1 MKRKRIE
8 TATDAPRRPG
18 RPRDRTAHAAILK
31 AAIDLTR
38 EVGYDALA
46 IDAVA
51 ARAGVGKATIYR
63 YWPNKELLLAEAVEA
78 IVRLMPPVDTGKVE
92 GDLMI
97 LMGATMVMYQDPAG
111 PPLLAAFVAAMARSP
126 LIAERIRNGFVGV
139 RRSAMREALQR
150 GIARGELDAN
160 TNVELALD
168 LLGGSMLWRSLISGE
183 SITEAY
189 TREVVRR
196 VLKAYGSPST
206 VSRPASGG
214 SARRKG
220 RART

>member
-8 TATDAPRRPG
+8 KPIDAPRRPG
-18 RPRDRTAHAAILK
+18 RPRDRTAHAAILG

-111 PPLLAAFVAAMARSP
+111 PPLLSAFMAAMARSP
-126 LIAERIRNGFVGV
+126 LIAERIRKGFVGV
-139 RRSAMREALQR
+139 RRAAMREALQR

-183 SITEAY
+183 PITEAY

-196 VLKAYGSPST
+196 VLKAFGSPST
-206 VSRPASGG
+206 VSRRASRG
-214 SARRKG
+214 SARGKG
-220 RART
+220 RAKA

>member
-8 TATDAPRRPG
+8 TPMDGPRRPG
-18 RPRDRTAHAAILK
+18 RPRDRAAHAAILR

-97 LMGATMVMYQDPAG
+97 LMGATMMMYQDPAG
-111 PPLLAAFVAAMARSP
+111 PPLLSAFIAAMARSP

-139 RRSAMREALQR
+139 RRAAMREALQR

-168 LLGGSMLWRSLISGE
+168 LLGGSMLWRSLLSGE

-196 VLKAYGSPST
+196 VLKAFGSPST

-220 RART
+220 RAKA

>member
-8 TATDAPRRPG
+8 TPMDAPRRPG
-18 RPRDRTAHAAILK
+18 RPRDRAAHAAILR

-97 LMGATMVMYQDPAG
+97 LMGATMMMYQDPAG
-111 PPLLAAFVAAMARSP
+111 PPLLSAFIAAMARSP

-139 RRSAMREALQR
+139 RRAAMREALQR

-168 LLGGSMLWRSLISGE
+168 LLGGSMLWRSLLSGE

-196 VLKAYGSPST
+196 VLKAFGSPST

-220 RART
+220 RAKA

>member
-1 MKRKRIE
+1 MKRNRIE
-8 TATDAPRRPG
+8 KESDAGPRRG
-18 RPRDRTAHAAILK
+18 RPRDRVAHAAILE

-63 YWPNKELLLAEAVEA
+63 YWPSKEALLAEAVES
-78 IVRLMPPVDTGKVE
+78 IVRRVPPPDTGKVE
-92 GDLMI
+92 DDLMI
-97 LMGATMVMYQDPAG
+97 LMRATMRMYQDPAT
-111 PPLLAAFVAAMARSP
+111 PPLLSGFIAAMARSP

-139 RRSAMREALQR
+139 RRAAMRNALER
-150 GIARGELDAN
+150 GIRRGELDPR

-168 LLGGSMLWRSLISGE
+168 LLSGSMLWRSLMNGE

-196 VLKAYGSPST
+196 VLSAYT
-206 VSRPASGG
+206 EVER
-214 SARRKG
+214 
-220 RART
+220 

>member
-8 TATDAPRRPG
+8 TPMDAPRRPG
-18 RPRDRTAHAAILK
+18 RPRDRTAHAAILR

-111 PPLLAAFVAAMARSP
+111 PPLLAAFIAAMARSP
-126 LIAERIRNGFVGV
+126 LIAERIRNGFIGV
-139 RRSAMREALQR
+139 RRAAMREALQR

-168 LLGGSMLWRSLISGE
+168 LLGGSMLWRSLIGGE

-196 VLKAYGSPST
+196 VLKAFGSPST
-206 VSRPASGG
+206 VSRPASGR
-214 SARRKG
+214 SARGKG
-220 RART
+220 RAKA

>member
-8 TATDAPRRPG
+8 TSIDAPRRPG
-18 RPRDRTAHAAILK
+18 RPRDRAAHAAILG
-31 AAIDLTR
+31 AAIDVTR

-51 ARAGVGKATIYR
+51 ARAEVGKATIYR

-111 PPLLAAFVAAMARSP
+111 PPLLSAFIAAMARSP
-126 LIAERIRNGFVGV
+126 LIAERIRSGFVGV
-139 RRSAMREALQR
+139 RRAAMREALQR

-183 SITEAY
+183 SITDAY

-196 VLKAYGSPST
+196 VLKAFGSPST

-220 RART
+220 RAKA

>member
-8 TATDAPRRPG
+8 TPMDGPRRPG
-18 RPRDRTAHAAILK
+18 RPRDRAAHAAILG

-97 LMGATMVMYQDPAG
+97 LMGATMMMYQDPAG
-111 PPLLAAFVAAMARSP
+111 PPLLSAFIAAMARSP

-139 RRSAMREALQR
+139 RRAAMREALQR
-150 GIARGELDAN
+150 GIARRELDAN

-168 LLGGSMLWRSLISGE
+168 LLGGSMLWRSLLSGE

-196 VLKAYGSPST
+196 VLKAFGSPST

-220 RART
+220 RAKA

>member
-8 TATDAPRRPG
+8 TPMDATRRPG
-18 RPRDRTAHAAILK
+18 RPRDRAAHAAILG

-97 LMGATMVMYQDPAG
+97 LMGATMMMYQDPAG
-111 PPLLAAFVAAMARSP
+111 PPLLSAFIAAMARSP

-139 RRSAMREALQR
+139 RRAAMREALQR

-168 LLGGSMLWRSLISGE
+168 LLGGSMLWRSLLSGE

-196 VLKAYGSPST
+196 VLKAFGSPST

-220 RART
+220 RAKA

>member
-206 VSRPASGG
+206 VSRRASGG